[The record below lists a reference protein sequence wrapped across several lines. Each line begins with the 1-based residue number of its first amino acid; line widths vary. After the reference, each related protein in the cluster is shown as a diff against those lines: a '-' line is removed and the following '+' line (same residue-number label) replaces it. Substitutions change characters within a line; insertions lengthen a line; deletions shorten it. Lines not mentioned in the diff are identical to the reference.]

1 VLTLERLTEGH
12 AAALLS
18 FETENRAYFARS
30 VRDRGDE
37 YFLHFADQH
46 AALLAEQAEGVCHF
60 HVLLDDDGRVV
71 GRFNLFDVIDGV
83 AELGFRVAEASS
95 GRGVAREGVRQVV
108 ALARGGYGLVR
119 LIADAEIRNGAS
131 RAVLRATGFVPVG
144 EVERS
149 GQPCVRHVL
158 DLSA

>member
-1 VLTLERLTEGH
+1 MDKSPPHLT
-12 AAALLS
+12 S
-18 FETENRAYFARS
+18 PPY
-30 VRDRGDE
+30 
-37 YFLHFADQH
+37 
-46 AALLAEQAEGVCHF
+46 
-60 HVLLDDDGRVV
+60 VLLDDDGRVV
-71 GRFNLFDVIDGV
+71 GRFNLFDVVDGV

-95 GRGVAREGVRQVV
+95 GRGVARAGVRQVI

-144 EVERS
+144 EVERG

-158 DLSA
+158 DLSP